1 MKIAVPYENG
11 RIFQH
16 FGHTEAFKL
25 YEIEGG
31 KIVGSEMTATNGSGH
46 GALVGLLERLGV
58 DTLIC
63 GGIGGGAQT
72 ALTSAGIRL
81 YAGVQGEADPAVE
94 NYLAGNL
101 AFDPDAKCEHHGKH
115 HHGAHKCGDHGCGDH
130 TCGEE

>member
-81 YAGVQGEADPAVE
+81 YAGVQGEADTAVE

-130 TCGEE
+130 ICGAE